1 MTWKEMKDFCNG
13 LTEEQLEKKVIV
25 WREEESI
32 AAFEPIPLEEDHYA
46 EEDLSD
52 NLCFTETEM
61 HNMIEDN
68 PEDFPNGIE
77 HFKKVYDKGHPI
89 LMEEF

>member
-13 LTEEQLEKKVIV
+13 LTEEQLGKRVIV

-32 AAFEPIPLEEDHYA
+32 SSFEPVPLSEDHYA
-46 EEDLSD
+46 EIDLSD
-52 NLCFTETEM
+52 NLCFPQSDMNT
-61 HNMIEDN
+61 MIKEN
-68 PEDFPNGIE
+68 PEDFPNGAN

-89 LMEEF
+89 LMEDF